1 MQTAQKVITAYRR
14 KRIIVCLLV
23 ALVTLGATL
32 AIRFISQRS
41 ENEDYIRTA
50 ASQRVAA
57 LNNILRPLSA
67 ERTTLLPL
75 VGKRCPDIHL
85 TLRKMAASL
94 QTVRSV
100 VLVKDGI
107 VYCSSIFGQ
116 RQADLHQL
124 QPSLP
129 APHPLLLFST
139 EKSLLK
145 GTPVL
150 IQWYPTPESGQ
161 DGVMLIVNIELLG
174 TLILSE
180 KSSLI
185 SDVSLQVGDR
195 YFSSRDGLFD
205 KTHTP
210 QGTVIYRQ
218 RSSEFPFTINI
229 NGPGA
234 STIALEEL
242 PGELPLA
249 LIFSLL
255 MTGIAWLATAG
266 RMSFSREISLGISA
280 REFALWCQPLQDARS
295 GRCCGVE
302 ILLRWN
308 NPRRGAISPEV
319 FIPIA
324 EGDNLII
331 PLTRYVIAETAR
343 RLDVFPSDRQFH
355 IAINVAARHFANGLL
370 LHDLHNYW
378 FSMNPVQQLV
388 VELTE
393 RDVLQDGDQHMAE
406 DLHLKGVQ
414 LAIDDFGTGNSS
426 LSWLEKL
433 RPDVLKID
441 RSFTS
446 SVGIDSVNATVTDII
461 ISLANR
467 LNIITVAEGVETLE
481 QESYLRN
488 HGVDVLQGF
497 YYARPMPVEA
507 FPAWL
512 ASQEATE

>member
-1 MQTAQKVITAYRR
+1 MQTAQKVITAYRH

-23 ALVTLGATL
+23 ALATLGATL

-41 ENEDYIRTA
+41 VNEDYIRTA

-57 LNNILRPLSA
+57 LNDILRPLSA
-67 ERTTLLPL
+67 QRATLLPL
-75 VGKRCPDIHL
+75 VGKPCPDIHL

-94 QTVRSV
+94 QTIRSV
-100 VLVKDGI
+100 ALVTSGI
-107 VYCSSIFGQ
+107 VYCSSIFGP
-116 RQADLHQL
+116 RQADLHRL
-124 QPSLP
+124 QPALP
-129 APHPLLLFST
+129 APRPLLLFSNDS
-139 EKSLLK
+139 SLLK
-145 GTPVL
+145 GSPVL
-150 IQWYPTPESGQ
+150 IQWYPAAESGL
-161 DGVMLIVNIELLG
+161 DGVMLVVNIELLG
-174 TLILSE
+174 TLILNE
-180 KSSLI
+180 KSALI

-195 YFSSRDGLFD
+195 YFSSRHGLLE
-205 KTHTP
+205 KTHVP

-218 RSSEFPFTINI
+218 RSTEV
-229 NGPGA
+229 
-234 STIALEEL
+234 
-242 PGELPLA
+242 PLA

-280 REFALWCQPLQDARS
+280 REFTLWCQPLQDARS

-308 NPRRGAISPEV
+308 NPRRGTISPEV

-324 EGDNLII
+324 EGNNLTI

-343 RLDVFPSDRQFH
+343 RLDAFPRDRHFH

-370 LHDLHNYW
+370 LRDLHNYW
-378 FSMNPVQQLV
+378 FSVDPVQQLV

-406 DLHLKGVQ
+406 HLHFKGVQ
-414 LAIDDFGTGNSS
+414 LAIDDFGTGNTS

-441 RSFTS
+441 RSFTR

-461 ISLANR
+461 IALANR
-467 LNIITVAEGVETLE
+467 LHIVTVAEGVETLE
-481 QESYLRN
+481 QESYLRS

-512 ASQEATE
+512 ASREESEDESETTE